1 MKTYRRILVPTFSS
15 CPSVAQLNRCR
26 ELAALGDC
34 KLRVVHILDR
44 SHIFESDGPAGIFPQ
59 EELIAGKVA
68 DVRQRLHLLLH
79 RSGLGWAQRS
89 VVVGDPKQL
98 LARELKTLAPDLV
111 IVTKAWGHVRRV
123 ERAAR
128 EAGISMPDIMGVTP
142 DGFIRK
148 LLNALL
154 PLSIES
160 LPWPLGHMK
169 DPLHGGHH
177 HAAG

>member
-15 CPSVAQLNRCR
+15 CPSVAQLNRCS

-59 EELIAGKVA
+59 EELIAAKVS
-68 DVRQRLHLLLH
+68 DVRQRLRLLLD
-79 RSGLGWAQRS
+79 RSGLGWAQSS
-89 VVVGDPKQL
+89 VSVGDPKKL
-98 LARELKTLAPDLV
+98 LARELKTWLPDLV
-111 IVTKAWGHVRRV
+111 IVTKAWGHAHRV

-128 EAGISMPDIMGVTP
+128 EAGIPMPDILGVAA
-142 DGFIRK
+142 DGLGRK

-154 PLSIES
+154 PLSVER
-160 LPWPLGHMK
+160 LPWPLGDIK